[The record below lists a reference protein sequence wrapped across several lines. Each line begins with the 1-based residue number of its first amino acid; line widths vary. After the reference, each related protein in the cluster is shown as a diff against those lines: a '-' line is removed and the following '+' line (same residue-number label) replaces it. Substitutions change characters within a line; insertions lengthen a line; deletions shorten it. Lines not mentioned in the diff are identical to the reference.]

1 MPQPTNNETYDHYI
15 NRCMI
20 DNEMNSKHTNEKERY
35 AVCQSFWK
43 NSSTDKISFDYDG
56 TLSTNKG
63 KDIASATAGEIYIIS
78 ARGNKDRILLTADK
92 LGIPHDH
99 VFAVGSNIE
108 KINKIKELGI
118 KRHYDNNPTVVNTLG
133 KIGKLI

>member
-1 MPQPTNNETYDHYI
+1 MPKVTDNETHDHYI
-15 NRCMI
+15 NRCMS
-20 DNEMNSKHTNEKERY
+20 DNEMNTKHTNEKERF

-43 NSSTDKISFDYDG
+43 SSSSEKISFDYDG
-56 TLSTNKG
+56 TLTTNKG
-63 KDIASATAGEIYIIS
+63 KDLATITAGEIYIIS
-78 ARGNKDRILLTADK
+78 ARTNKEKMLAVADK

-99 VFAVGSNIE
+99 IFAVGSNIE

-118 KRHYDNNPTVVNTLG
+118 KRHYDNNPTVISTLG